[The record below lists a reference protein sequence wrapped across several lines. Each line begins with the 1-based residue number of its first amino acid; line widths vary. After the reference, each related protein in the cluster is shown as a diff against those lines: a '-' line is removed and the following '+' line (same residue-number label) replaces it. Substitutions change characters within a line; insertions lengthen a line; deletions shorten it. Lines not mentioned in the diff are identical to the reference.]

1 MSYILKVLKDYSIEY
16 HPITKIYN
24 KTIKPHQNAVDNNV
38 L

>member
-16 HPITKIYN
+16 YLLIKIYS
-24 KTIKPHQNAVDNNV
+24 KTIKPYQNAVDNNV